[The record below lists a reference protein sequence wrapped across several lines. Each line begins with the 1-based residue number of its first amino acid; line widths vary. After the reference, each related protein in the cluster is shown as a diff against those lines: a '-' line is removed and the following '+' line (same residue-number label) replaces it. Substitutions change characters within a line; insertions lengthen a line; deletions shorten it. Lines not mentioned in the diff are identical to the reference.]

1 MEYGNSIGNNTLILN
16 GYGENEI
23 LALEIRSKNDPF
35 ISQRISKTLKAYL
48 AD

>member
-23 LALEIRSKNDPF
+23 LALEIRSKNDSLF
-35 ISQRISKTLKAYL
+35 HSEFQRH
-48 AD
+48 